1 MRESQLRC
9 SACNSSVLGILPK
22 LRFQGPRTTRTH
34 GTEATGPGYSCDGP
48 DAAHWP
54 AGSPPEQRG
63 PMTPQRQSHPPWALR
78 PPAPQAC
85 LPVSSPTVWPFSKL
99 DDSRVE
105 ALTFLSRRR
114 QNAQAK
120 KKKKKVSFLKVNFF
134 SIYSFFFFPEKTPP
148 SLQWRCGNLHMAP
161 KEIKSEENVK
171 LETKGSELV
180 QKHLC
185 CPSLKIHT

>member
-9 SACNSSVLGILPK
+9 SASKSSVLRILPK

-114 QNAQAK
+114 QKAQAK

-134 SIYSFFFFPEKTPP
+134 SIYSFFFFPPKRLHHHCNGAAGTCTWPP
-148 SLQWRCGNLHMAP
+148 KKSNPRKMLNWKP
-161 KEIKSEENVK
+161 KEV
-171 LETKGSELV
+171 
-180 QKHLC
+180 
-185 CPSLKIHT
+185 SLFRNTFAARP